1 MKKTIAILLCL
12 LAIGCEKTNNQEAN
26 QKNSVEQKEEIKKE
40 KQIGFNPEKQ
50 SAEEF
55 KDYLISFMTN
65 KNIERYKDEKV
76 FVKLDNGRK
85 ILLSHDGIIYFN
97 EYKEAILKKINC
109 IFVDE
114 NDIPLNKIMIYRE
127 HEFNNFDLPASII
140 YFEDGKIVRS
150 ELIRTFTN
158 GGHHYASILT
168 GITITTYDYDNYKI
182 LVEHYDFIFD
192 RFIKYKE

>member
-65 KNIERYKDEKV
+65 KNIEKYKDEKV

-97 EYKEAILKKINC
+97 EYKEAILNKINC
-109 IFVDE
+109 I
-114 NDIPLNKIMIYRE
+114 L
-127 HEFNNFDLPASII
+127 
-140 YFEDGKIVRS
+140 
-150 ELIRTFTN
+150 
-158 GGHHYASILT
+158 
-168 GITITTYDYDNYKI
+168 
-182 LVEHYDFIFD
+182 
-192 RFIKYKE
+192 